1 MVLIVPNANANVHGG
16 KSSHGARVRGVV
28 AACVGAA
35 GLVACRPDKYV
46 NDIRRTASSRSGRK
60 RYVLQV
66 QHMM

>member
-16 KSSHGARVRGVV
+16 KSRPGFRLGGVV

-46 NDIRRTASSRSGRK
+46 NDIRRASRSNSEKK
-60 RYVLQV
+60 RYD
-66 QHMM
+66 